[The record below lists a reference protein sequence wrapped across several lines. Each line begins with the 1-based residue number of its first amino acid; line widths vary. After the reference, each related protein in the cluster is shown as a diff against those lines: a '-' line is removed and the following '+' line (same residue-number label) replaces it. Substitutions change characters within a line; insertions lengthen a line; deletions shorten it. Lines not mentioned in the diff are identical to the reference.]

1 MGAKR
6 RLTHE
11 TPQAEDS
18 VQGMIDHELDEMV
31 VYTVVLGFVGL
42 LMAWVII
49 LLALKGWAA
58 RRESGRPAKAWALD
72 ASRV

>member
-1 MGAKR
+1 
-6 RLTHE
+6 
-11 TPQAEDS
+11 
-18 VQGMIDHELDEMV
+18 MIDHGLDEMV

-58 RRESGRPAKAWALD
+58 RRESGKPAKAWALD

>member
-1 MGAKR
+1 MR
-6 RLTHE
+6 Q
-11 TPQAEDS
+11 PQSQDTVDA
-18 VQGMIDHELDEMV
+18 MIIHELDEMV

-58 RRESGRPAKAWALD
+58 QRESRATKPWAPG

>member
-1 MGAKR
+1 
-6 RLTHE
+6 
-11 TPQAEDS
+11 
-18 VQGMIDHELDEMV
+18 MIDHGLDEMV

-49 LLALKGWAA
+49 LLAFKGWAA
-58 RRESGRPAKAWALD
+58 RRESGKPAKAWALD